1 MVVFLFMISMS
12 RLTTSWTVHL
22 TPIGSIDALYLLHQ
36 LRWNKAGLPMKINFF
51 NLFIIDIY
59 KVDKKGPDTLDKKG
73 PPKEWL
79 EKHYKGHGIY
89 GYGNILIAKA

>member
-1 MVVFLFMISMS
+1 MTHKSND
-12 RLTTSWTVHL
+12 
-22 TPIGSIDALYLLHQ
+22 IDYGEGYK
-36 LRWNKAGLPMKINFF
+36 R
-51 NLFIIDIY
+51 IY
-59 KVDKKGPDTLDKKG
+59 IDKKG

>member
-1 MVVFLFMISMS
+1 
-12 RLTTSWTVHL
+12 
-22 TPIGSIDALYLLHQ
+22 
-36 LRWNKAGLPMKINFF
+36 MKINFF

-59 KVDKKGPDTLDKKG
+59 KVDKKGSDTLDKKG

-89 GYGNILIAKA
+89 GYGNILIGKA